1 MTDKKKIL
9 IAYYS
14 RAGNNYF
21 GSGIVDLPVGNTE
34 VAMREIARLTGGD
47 LFKIEPVK
55 KYSSDY
61 TVCTEEA
68 KRDLRANLRP
78 ELVNNLPA
86 IDAYE
91 VILLGY
97 PNYWGTMPMP
107 VWTFLESH
115 DFSGKTI
122 LPLCTH
128 EGSGLGCSEND
139 IQKLCPT
146 AKLLPGL
153 AVRGSTVKNSVGE
166 IEAWLKRNGLLA

>member
-1 MTDKKKIL
+1 MVDKKKIL
-9 IAYYS
+9 IAYFS
-14 RAGNNYF
+14 RADKNYCG
-21 GSGIVDLPVGNTE
+21 GSIVDLKVGNTE
-34 VAMREIARLTGGD
+34 VIAESIAHLLGAD

-61 TVCTEEA
+61 TACTEEA

-78 ELVNNLPA
+78 ALANNIPG
-86 IDAYE
+86 IKAYD

-122 LPLCTH
+122 VPLCTH
-128 EGSGLGCSEND
+128 EGSGMGHSESD

-146 AKLLPGL
+146 ANLLPGL
-153 AVRGSTVKNSVGE
+153 AIRGSAVKQSDAEVEG
-166 IEAWLKRNGLLA
+166 WLKKTGLL